1 MEKDNFD
8 IITIIGPTASGKTAF
23 AAKLAHM
30 IDAEIISADSRQ
42 VYRKMDLG
50 TGKDLEDYIVEG
62 KHIRH
67 HLIDIVEP
75 GTKYNVYRFQHDFL
89 KVYNEIKERNHRVIV
104 CGGSGLYLESI
115 LREYRLNPVPQN
127 PELRTRL
134 QGKSLKDLTE
144 ILRSYKTLHNTTDV
158 DTPARAIR
166 AIEIADYSA
175 HTSLRSSEFPHLN
188 SLTLGIDIDRET
200 RRKRIS
206 NRLFERLNNGMIDE
220 VRNLLN
226 EGICPEDLIYYGLE
240 YKYLTLFVIGEIT
253 YEDMI
258 HKLEIAIHQFAKRQ
272 MTWFRGMERRG
283 IAIKWLP
290 IPPSQISKFPQYI
303 QEFVPSLTKLLQ

>member
-1 MEKDNFD
+1 M
-8 IITIIGPTASGKTAF
+8 
-23 AAKLAHM
+23 
-30 IDAEIISADSRQ
+30 
-42 VYRKMDLG
+42 
-50 TGKDLEDYIVEG
+50 
-62 KHIRH
+62 
-67 HLIDIVEP
+67 
-75 GTKYNVYRFQHDFL
+75 
-89 KVYNEIKERNHRVIV
+89 
-104 CGGSGLYLESI
+104 
-115 LREYRLNPVPQN
+115 REYRLNPVPQN

-175 HTSLRSSEFPHLN
+175 HTSLQSSEFPHLN

>member
-89 KVYNEIKERNHRVIV
+89 KVYNEIKER
-104 CGGSGLYLESI
+104 
-115 LREYRLNPVPQN
+115 
-127 PELRTRL
+127 TRL

-175 HTSLRSSEFPHLN
+175 HTSLQSSEFPHLN

-303 QEFVPSLTKLLQ
+303 QEFVLSLTKLLQ